1 MSVRVESNSY
11 LTDEQHRVY
20 TLREALE
27 RNGGTPSGFL
37 ELLAVV
43 IDDETW
49 RKVPTGVNSDEPFED
64 FASFVEAKPP
74 FGLGAKVAD
83 VRVLLQIKHPH
94 EGVRRVREQMDRMR
108 AEVNRLLGISPSE
121 DPVTRDARDFGGYA
135 KAGGWLFGLKV
146 ARCVQPGSSQ
156 REKPE
161 SSPHGSRNEATK
173 VSANEFGR
181 RAGCSANRVMRF
193 YRAWSRAVED
203 GLVPSFEDL
212 QPGVDIDLPDA
223 DAWSQYYTTRS
234 SGGSERGARITAAAE
249 AEGIRPTKALEVA
262 ENPTALRVAIL
273 SDSGTAEAAR
283 NALMDR
289 LEDDL
294 DLQVAMAKH
303 ISDTT
308 TLRKAVAAETKRAGQ
323 VEYVRTALEEG
334 VIKSPAGQVIQ
345 LPDDVKAEAE
355 KQLTHSDQAARSGP
369 AEAAAAYEV
378 LHQFVAQSVAKN
390 PQVNVQERR
399 AALHG
404 RVRQAS
410 KAFEQLS
417 LDEVGEL
424 YDEEL
429 IESLEQL
436 SGLLAECLQSMRAAA
451 QRPPL
456 RALKGA

>member
-37 ELLAVV
+37 ELLAAV

-49 RKVPTGVNSDEPFED
+49 RNVPSGVNSDEPFED

-74 FGLGAKVAD
+74 FGLGAKVED

-108 AEVNRLLGISPSE
+108 AEANRLLGTGPEE

-135 KAGGWLFGLKV
+135 KTGGWLFGLMV
-146 ARCVQPGSSQ
+146 ARCVQPGSNQ
-156 REKPE
+156 GEKPE
-161 SSPHGSRNEATK
+161 SSPRGSRHEVMK

-203 GLVPSFEDL
+203 GLVPGFEDL
-212 QPGVDIDLPDA
+212 QPGVDIDLPYA
-223 DAWSQYYTTRS
+223 DAWSQYYATRS
-234 SGGSERGARITAAAE
+234 SGESERGTRISAAAE

-289 LEDDL
+289 LEEDP
-294 DLQVAMAKH
+294 DLQAAMAKH
-303 ISDTT
+303 ISDTA
-308 TLRKAVAAETKRAGQ
+308 TLKKAVAAETKRAGQ

-334 VIKSPAGQVIQ
+334 AVKTPAGQIIP
-345 LPDDVKAEAE
+345 LPDDIKADAE
-355 KQLTHSDQAARSGP
+355 ERLLPSDHAGQSGP

-378 LHQFVAQSVAKN
+378 LHQFVVQSVDKN

-399 AALHG
+399 AALHS

-417 LDEVGEL
+417 LDEVGDL
-424 YDEEL
+424 YDEKL

-436 SGLLAECLQSMRAAA
+436 NGFVATCIQSMKAAA

-456 RALKGA
+456 RAVREA